1 VIDVMSKL
9 GDVKVKTA
17 EALRASEADDGASV
31 VLVAVVREFD
41 SKADKANRMADGDCS
56 ARDAIIELEQAGD
69 SAKAAAEAD
78 PDLGEAA
85 RDAVLDAH
93 LAICIL
99 KTEIFLA
106 GGFFSGFGV
115 IDGQAQILSYA
126 VLFGFAQ
133 QIVTQAADQ
142 RAKRFI
148 SDLPTKSRDSSLNDD
163 RSTG

>member
-1 VIDVMSKL
+1 MSKL

-41 SKADKANRMADGDCS
+41 SKADKANRMADGDGS

-85 RDAVLDAH
+85 HAPARVTRGGSFLCSETYCMSYRTSARRGTDPMNAMSHLGFRLAMDESEWKRERDRP
-93 LAICIL
+93 
-99 KTEIFLA
+99 
-106 GGFFSGFGV
+106 G
-115 IDGQAQILSYA
+115 
-126 VLFGFAQ
+126 
-133 QIVTQAADQ
+133 
-142 RAKRFI
+142 AK
-148 SDLPTKSRDSSLNDD
+148 
-163 RSTG
+163 